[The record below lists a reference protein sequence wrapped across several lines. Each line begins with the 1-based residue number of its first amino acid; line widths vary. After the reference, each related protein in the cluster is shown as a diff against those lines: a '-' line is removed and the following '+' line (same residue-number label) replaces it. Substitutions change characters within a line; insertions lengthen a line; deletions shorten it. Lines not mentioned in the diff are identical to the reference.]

1 MRIVIVGAGSTGTHL
16 AKYLSG
22 EKMDIYII
30 DKDASKLSMLDSEY
44 NLMTIEG
51 DGTAISTLRQA
62 DVGKSVLIIA
72 VTDAAERNIVICGIA
87 KSMGARMTVARV
99 DRHDYIEHHNLE
111 ALHAMGVDNAI
122 FPEYLLAK
130 GINEALKHPWARN
143 WYEFNKGEM
152 IIVGIRLAD
161 DAPVAGKYLRDLSQ
175 KQRFFHVVAIRRHF
189 TTLIPNGDTQLLPGD
204 ILYVTFSSSD
214 QEKLGL
220 MTGKHL
226 FDIKNV
232 LIAGGGKIVEMTL
245 ETAPKSFKFTV
256 IDNDSGRAQELIR
269 QYPTCDVIVGEAG
282 DPNVLE
288 EAGVGKADAF
298 VSLTESSERN
308 ILTCLMAKDL
318 GIRKTVANIEHPYFF
333 NMGESFNIGTIL
345 NKQMQMANSIFQ
357 LMIDSES
364 FSSKCLVLPDADVV
378 RLEIKSESKLTSVPM
393 KDLKIP
399 EGITFAGYIRHNQSG
414 VITGQTELQ
423 VGDQI
428 LVVCLKGSL
437 KKVQKLLN

>member
-1 MRIVIVGAGSTGTHL
+1 MRIVIVGAGTTGTHL

-30 DKDASKLSMLDSEY
+30 DKDTSKLSLLDTEY

-51 DGTAISTLRQA
+51 DGTAFSTLRQA
-62 DVGKSVLIIA
+62 DVGKSELFIA
-72 VTDAAERNIVICGIA
+72 VTDIAERNIVICGIA
-87 KSMGARMTVARV
+87 KSMGAQMTVARV
-99 DRHDYIEHHNLE
+99 DRHDYIEPHNLE

-122 FPEYLLAK
+122 FPEYILAK

-161 DAPVAGKYLRDLSQ
+161 NAPIAGKYLRDLAQ
-175 KQRFFHVVAIRRHF
+175 RQRFFHVVAIRRHF
-189 TTLIPNGDTQLLPGD
+189 TTLIPNGDTQLQPDD
-204 ILYVTFSSSD
+204 ILYVTISSSD
-214 QEKLGL
+214 QEKLAL

-226 FDIKNV
+226 YDIKNV
-232 LIAGGGKIVEMTL
+232 LISGGGKIVEMTL
-245 ETAPKSFKFTV
+245 ETAPKTFKFTV
-256 IDNDSGRAQELIR
+256 IDNDFNRAQELIR
-269 QYPTCDVIVGEAG
+269 QCQACDVIVGEVG

-288 EAGVGKADAF
+288 EAEVGKADAF
-298 VSLTESSERN
+298 VSLTETSEGN
-308 ILTCLMAKDL
+308 ILKCLMAKDL
-318 GIRKTVANIEHPYFF
+318 GIRKTIADIEHPYLF

-345 NKQMQMANSIFQ
+345 NKQMQMANTIFQ

-364 FSSKCLVLPDADVV
+364 LSSKCLVLPDADVV
-378 RLEIKSESKLTSVPM
+378 RLEIKAESKITSVPI

-399 EGITFAGYIRHNQSG
+399 EGITFAGFIWHNQSE
-414 VITGQTELQ
+414 VITGQTVLQ

>member
-51 DGTAISTLRQA
+51 DGTAFSTLRQA
-62 DVGKSVLIIA
+62 DVGKSVLFIA
-72 VTDAAERNIVICGIA
+72 VTDVAERNIVICGIA
-87 KSMGARMTVARV
+87 KSMGAKMTVARV
-99 DRHDYIEHHNLE
+99 DRHDYIEPHNLE

-130 GINEALKHPWARN
+130 GINESLKHPWARN

-161 DAPVAGKYLRDLSQ
+161 NAPIAGKYLRDLFQ

-189 TTLIPNGDTQLLPGD
+189 TTLIPNGDTQLLPSD
-204 ILYVTFSSSD
+204 ILYVTISYTD

-220 MTGKHL
+220 FTGKHL

-245 ETAPKSFKFTV
+245 ETAPKTFKFTV
-256 IDNDSGRAQELIR
+256 IDNDYNRAQELIR
-269 QYPTCDVIVGEAG
+269 QCPSCDVIVGEAG

-298 VSLTESSERN
+298 VALTETSEGN
-308 ILTCLMAKDL
+308 ILACLMAKDL
-318 GIRKTVANIEHPYFF
+318 GIRKTIADIEHPYFF

-345 NKQMQMANSIFQ
+345 NKQMQMANTIFQ

-378 RLEIKSESKLTSVPM
+378 RLEIKSESKITSMPI

-399 EGITFAGYIRHNQSG
+399 EDITFAGYIRHNQSG

-428 LVVCLKGSL
+428 LVVCLNGSL

>member
-1 MRIVIVGAGSTGTHL
+1 MRIVIVGAGSIGTHL

-51 DGTAISTLRQA
+51 DGSAFSTLRQA
-62 DVGKSVLIIA
+62 DAGKCELFIA
-72 VTDAAERNIVICGIA
+72 VTDVAERNIVICGIA

-99 DRHDYIEHHNLE
+99 DRHDYIEPHNLE
-111 ALHAMGVDNAI
+111 ALQAMGVDNAI

-130 GINEALKHPWARN
+130 GINESLKHPWARS
-143 WYEFNKGEM
+143 WYEFNKGKM

-161 DAPVAGKYLRDLSQ
+161 NAPIAGKYLRDLSQ
-175 KQRFFHVVAIRRHF
+175 GQRFFHVVAIRRHF
-189 TTLIPNGDTQLLPGD
+189 TTLIPNGDTQLLPDD
-204 ILYVTFSSSD
+204 ILYVTISSAD
-214 QEKLGL
+214 QERLGSI
-220 MTGKHL
+220 TGKHL
-226 FDIKNV
+226 YDIKNV
-232 LIAGGGKIVEMTL
+232 LIAGCGKIVEMTL
-245 ETAPKSFKFTV
+245 ETAPKTFKFTV
-256 IDNDSGRAQELIR
+256 IDNDINRAQELIR
-269 QYPTCDVIVGEAG
+269 QYPSCDVIVGEAN

-288 EAGVGKADAF
+288 EAGVGEADAL
-298 VSLTESSERN
+298 VSLTETSEGN

-318 GIRKTVANIEHPYFF
+318 GIRKTIADIEHPYLF

-345 NKQMQMANSIFQ
+345 NKQMQMANTIFQ
-357 LMIDSES
+357 LMIDSGAY
-364 FSSKCLVLPDADVV
+364 SSRCFVLPDADVV
-378 RLEIKSESKLTSVPM
+378 RLEIKAGSKIASAPI
-393 KDLKIP
+393 KDLKMP
-399 EGITFAGYIRHNQSG
+399 EGITFAGYIRHNHSE

-423 VGDQI
+423 VGDLV